1 MEKSWFYHS
10 PNRKTPMFLKVR
22 ITTALGCNEET
33 VLQIM
38 TYFIESPGHLFFLC
52 LLQRK
57 RASVPRPLLVRTF
70 TVRFIMHLLPFP
82 GGCCCYEG
90 AGWAGSRATHRQR
103 SDVTVSFMEQ
113 SKERHTLKKG
123 GRPEMKQSHTIPL
136 ITLTTHSTGKWRFK
150 SWLQTDE
157 GEGWMMDKPYEVKIG
172 WLEEYKYY
180 FFLK

>member
-10 PNRKTPMFLKVR
+10 PNRKTPMFLKVH

-33 VLQIM
+33 VLQMM

-57 RASVPRPLLVRTF
+57 RTSVLWPLLVRTF
-70 TVRFIMHLLPFP
+70 TVRFIMHLLPFS

-113 SKERHTLKKG
+113 RETHPQKG
-123 GRPEMKQSHTIPL
+123 REARNEAKPHNSPHYPNHPQHREMAIQVL
-136 ITLTTHSTGKWRFK
+136 AADRWRRR
-150 SWLQTDE
+150 LND
-157 GEGWMMDKPYEVKIG
+157 G
-172 WLEEYKYY
+172 
-180 FFLK
+180 